1 MGWPYWLV
9 AAGADDPPLWIR
21 FSSSRFSWLV
31 VLSPELATARRDLP
45 CRAAMCRVARL
56 ALFFDAIGFIG
67 AAVDEADGDGAA
79 GAVAAGARGAE
90 GADGVIG
97 ALVCAQTGAT
107 IARAA
112 AIATPFKRCF
122 MPLSSVAV
130 PDGTIRGKARST
142 RGWHFRA
149 SGQKQRAWCFVPANT
164 QLGVSRIR
172 PRRRRIIYRGTAGSS
187 VAVALDASYER
198 VPR

>member
-97 ALVCAQTGAT
+97 ALVCAQTGVT

-112 AIATPFKRCF
+112 AIATPFKRFF

-130 PDGTIRGKARST
+130 PDWKIRCKARST
-142 RGWHFRA
+142 
-149 SGQKQRAWCFVPANT
+149 
-164 QLGVSRIR
+164 
-172 PRRRRIIYRGTAGSS
+172 
-187 VAVALDASYER
+187 
-198 VPR
+198 

>member
-56 ALFFDAIGFIG
+56 ALFLDAIGFIG

-107 IARAA
+107 IASAA

-122 MPLSSVAV
+122 MLLSSVAV
-130 PDGTIRGKARST
+130 PDWT
-142 RGWHFRA
+142 
-149 SGQKQRAWCFVPANT
+149 NT
-164 QLGVSRIR
+164 LKGSLN
-172 PRRRRIIYRGTAGSS
+172 PR
-187 VAVALDASYER
+187 VALPGLGPETTRMVFRSREHATWGVTYPTS
-198 VPR
+198 PAAG